1 MLPLHCL
8 FSTGVS
14 QQNCNSPPVT
24 SLAKKPS
31 GSSLLEKVTFVSSS
45 QHSCTLICH
54 VAIDLQVNG
63 HNFFFPRPPLLLRVL
78 HDTDCCTLQFINHHM
93 SVLHNYLGDM
103 LHFWLY
109 VGCYQSARDNST
121 LDTPISALEGASPLR
136 KQCCRQVLLHS
147 ILPLTAGGGQQLAHH
162 PWTRTVQSNVIHD
175 NFLPWH
181 YPSTYVTELRKDHVA
196 HTYEGHCCHCVV
208 ECSTNQSPYSVV
220 HSSCLVSS
228 SVGDSPSHSLMTFI
242 YSVLHTKLHHCGRMS
257 MKKEWIGQATEH
269 KHFKIYF
276 LHCPT
281 IFLKGLR
288 ELGKTLIITMD
299 EQA

>member
-147 ILPLTAGGGQQLAHH
+147 ILPLTAGGGQHTILEQELCSPTSSMIISFHDITLLH
-162 PWTRTVQSNVIHD
+162 MWLNWERT
-175 NFLPWH
+175 
-181 YPSTYVTELRKDHVA
+181 
-196 HTYEGHCCHCVV
+196 
-208 ECSTNQSPYSVV
+208 
-220 HSSCLVSS
+220 
-228 SVGDSPSHSLMTFI
+228 M
-242 YSVLHTKLHHCGRMS
+242 LHTH
-257 MKKEWIGQATEH
+257 MKATAATVWLNVLLTRVH
-269 KHFKIYF
+269 TVWYI
-276 LHCPT
+276 
-281 IFLKGLR
+281 
-288 ELGKTLIITMD
+288 
-299 EQA
+299 AAA